1 MSKRVAHI
9 IGNGDQAVLYKH
21 QAGIKL
27 TCNIPPFEVKDTF
40 ATFIVDF
47 KMCNALAEGSVN
59 LDNVHWICGY
69 RPKMYCSKINPDF
82 YRKHA
87 HHIRGFYT
95 ELPSYAGNY
104 TNFNCG
110 HLATHY
116 TANKLKADEIHLYG
130 FDSLFDGN
138 MRSYTDLV
146 LNADRSAQNNQKL
159 INNWRP
165 IWEGIFGQ
173 FPNTKFVLH
182 HIHGQIKLTLPD
194 NAEVVI
200 HK

>member
-1 MSKRVAHI
+1 MTKRVAHI

-21 QAGIKL
+21 QAGIKI
-27 TCNIPPFEVKDTF
+27 TCNIPPFVVKDTF

-47 KMCNALAEGSVN
+47 KMCRALDEGSVDLGN
-59 LDNVHWICGY
+59 TNWIMGA
-69 RPKMYCSKINPDF
+69 RPKMYCEKVSPTF

-87 HHIRGFYT
+87 HQIRGFYLD
-95 ELPSYAGNY
+95 LPEYAGNY

-110 HLATHY
+110 LMATHY

-146 LNADRSAQNNQKL
+146 LNADRSANNNQRL
-159 INNWRP
+159 IQTWRP
-165 IWEGIFGQ
+165 IWEGIFNE
-173 FPNTKFVLH
+173 FPDTQFVLH
-182 HIHGQIKLTLPD
+182 HIHNQCKLTLPE
-194 NAEVVI
+194 NANVMV

>member
-1 MSKRVAHI
+1 MTKRIAHI
-9 IGNGDQAVLYKH
+9 IGNGDQAVLYKD
-21 QAGIKL
+21 QGGIII
-27 TCNIPPFEVKDTF
+27 TCNVPPFSVKNVF
-40 ATFIVDF
+40 ATFIIDF
-47 KMCNALAEGSVN
+47 KMCKALDEGGVQIN
-59 LDNVHWICGY
+59 NPWIMGY
-69 RPKMYCSKINPDF
+69 RPKVFCEKVNPNF

-87 HHIRGFYT
+87 QQIRGFYLD
-95 ELPSYAGNY
+95 LPKYAGNY

-110 HLATHY
+110 HTATHY

-146 LNADRSAQNNQKL
+146 LSSDRSANTNNKL
-159 INNWRP
+159 ISTWRP
-165 IWEGIFGQ
+165 IWEGIFNE
-173 FPNTKFVLH
+173 FPNTQFVLH

-194 NAEVVI
+194 NVRIEV